1 MLSILL
7 NDNFLRTYQS
17 SNIIIRYVRT
27 KPLQRLPVPRQ
38 TKRLD
43 CVIIGEPNAGKSVLL
58 NTMLKERLAAAT
70 RKRHTTRLEILGVFN
85 HRNVQ
90 LAFYDTPGYIA
101 SAEARKTQSKVLRNV
116 AVNATSKAD
125 VVMIIVD
132 AAKDYSS
139 KRNEKSVIAFCEM
152 VKLGLQNAKDEIILI
167 LNKVDLVKPKDK
179 LLDLTRQLVS
189 LINGIKLGPERKE
202 EAILDTTTFMIS
214 ALTNDGVIDLK
225 NYLIASSKPRHWIIP
240 KDAGI
245 TDLSREDRVEQMV
258 LESMLENTHEEI
270 PYMCDINCTSIKM
283 LTQRRIEINVDILVD
298 TEKQRRIV
306 IGQGGRTLLSVRQL
320 ACSNLENI
328 FKKQVILYL
337 WIKLRK
343 DDDDKQLPAKLGMS
357 NRNDN
362 NEDESNKNK
371 DKIHS
376 Y

>member
-1 MLSILL
+1 MISLFHNYLKI
-7 NDNFLRTYQS
+7 DIK
-17 SNIIIRYVRT
+17 SNHHINCINNVIVRYIRK

-58 NTMLKERLAAAT
+58 NSILKERLAAAT

-101 SAEARKTQSKVLRNV
+101 SDEARKTQSKVLRNV

-167 LNKVDLVKPKDK
+167 LNKVDLVKPKTR
-179 LLDLTRQLVS
+179 LLELTRQLVS
-189 LINGIKLGPERKE
+189 LINGIKLGPERKD

-214 ALTNDGVIDLK
+214 ALKNDGVIDLK
-225 NYLIASSKPRHWIIP
+225 NYLIASSKPRHWIIS

-283 LTQRRIEINVDILVD
+283 LTQRRMEISVDIFVD

-320 ACSNLENI
+320 ACSHLEDI

-337 WIKLRK
+337 WIKLRN
-343 DDDDKQLPAKLGMS
+343 DNDKLPEKLGNKTDS
-357 NRNDN
+357 DDEN
-362 NEDESNKNK
+362 NKVVHTN
-371 DKIHS
+371 I
-376 Y
+376 

>member
-1 MLSILL
+1 MIFSSLL
-7 NDNFLRTYQS
+7 LKNHIVNS
-17 SNIIIRYVRT
+17 NHNHHNNIIVRYLRK

-58 NTMLKERLAAAT
+58 NSILKERLAAAT
-70 RKRHTTRLEILGVFN
+70 RKKHTTRLEILGVFN

-101 SAEARKTQSKVLRNV
+101 LDEARKTQSKVLRNV
-116 AVNATSKAD
+116 AVNATNKAD

-139 KRNEKSVIAFCEM
+139 NRNQKSIIAFCEM

-167 LNKVDLVKPKDK
+167 LNKVDLVKPKTK
-179 LLDLTRQLVS
+179 LLELTRQLVS
-189 LINGIKLGPERKE
+189 LINGIKLGADRKD
-202 EAILDTTTFMIS
+202 EAILDTTTFMIA
-214 ALTNDGVIDLK
+214 ALKNDGVIDLK

-283 LTQRRIEINVDILVD
+283 LTQRRIEISVDIFVD

-306 IGQGGRTLLSVRQL
+306 IGQGGRTLLSIRQF
-320 ACSNLENI
+320 ACSHLEDI

-337 WIKLRK
+337 WIKLR
-343 DDDDKQLPAKLGMS
+343 
-357 NRNDN
+357 NDN
-362 NEDESNKNK
+362 DKLPEKLANNKSNIDNENKIQSINDE
-371 DKIHS
+371 
-376 Y
+376 